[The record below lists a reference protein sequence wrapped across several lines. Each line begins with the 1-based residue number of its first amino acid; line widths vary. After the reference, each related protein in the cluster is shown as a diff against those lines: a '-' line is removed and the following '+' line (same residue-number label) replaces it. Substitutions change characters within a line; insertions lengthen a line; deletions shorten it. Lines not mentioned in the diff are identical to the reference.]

1 MFAQLNCRFTP
12 HSHLKPTSVGTLEA
26 LVSHAAAVWNEPGH
40 PSWYSTNFDSH
51 EAAIGRIVAVANAD
65 EFPRPH
71 YTASGAPQAHNVQL
85 PVAAAAP
92 SHAAMASTSA
102 EKATPPTAASPAVS
116 EGPSG
121 VVSADTVSIG
131 ASTPGAAAVQKRR
144 RSLGAVRPR
153 RSGRDEKQSRSLT
166 SEALATG
173 MRPEGAGTGDARSQC
188 AGEHG
193 VSMQLPPHQ
202 QLPGVMSTPSQLG
215 MEGLLAMQQ
224 LPPALQQVLL
234 QAWQLQQAQVMQ
246 GPPVQQQ
253 QPQQSTLS
261 RPQHQQQMSQPEAQE
276 QAASGQV
283 AEEER
288 QLQLEGGAGSA
299 STLGEALS
307 GEGTE

>member
-1 MFAQLNCRFTP
+1 MFSQLNCRFTP

-40 PSWYSTNFDSH
+40 PSWYITDFDSH

-71 YTASGAPQAHNVQL
+71 YTAAGAPQAHNVQL
-85 PVAAAAP
+85 PMAAAAP
-92 SHAAMASTSA
+92 SHAAVASTSA
-102 EKATPPTAASPAVS
+102 ERATPPTAASPAVS

-131 ASTPGAAAVQKRR
+131 ASTAGAAAVQKRR

-153 RSGRDEKQSRSLT
+153 RSGCDEKQSRSLS

-173 MRPEGAGTGDARSQC
+173 MRPEGAGTGDVRSQG

-202 QLPGVMSTPSQLG
+202 QLPGVMRTPSQLG

-224 LPPALQQVLL
+224 LPLALQQVLL
-234 QAWQLQQAQVMQ
+234 QAWQLQQAQVVQ

-253 QPQQSTLS
+253 PQESTLS
-261 RPQHQQQMSQPEAQE
+261 RPQHQHQMVQPEAQE

-288 QLQLEGGAGSA
+288 QLQPEGGAGSP
-299 STLGEALS
+299 SSLGEAPS